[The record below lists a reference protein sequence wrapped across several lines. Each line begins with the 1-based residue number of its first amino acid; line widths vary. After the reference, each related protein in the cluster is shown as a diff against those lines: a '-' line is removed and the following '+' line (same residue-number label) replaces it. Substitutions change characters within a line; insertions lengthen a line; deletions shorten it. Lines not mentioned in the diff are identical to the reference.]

1 MICQS
6 VTFSELY
13 EKILVTGGLAY
24 IDFHLVVSLKN
35 NGFDV
40 LIVDDLSNSYK
51 EVLDGV
57 FKMNRV

>member
-1 MICQS
+1 MK
-6 VTFSELY
+6 
-13 EKILVTGGLAY
+13 KILVTGGLAY